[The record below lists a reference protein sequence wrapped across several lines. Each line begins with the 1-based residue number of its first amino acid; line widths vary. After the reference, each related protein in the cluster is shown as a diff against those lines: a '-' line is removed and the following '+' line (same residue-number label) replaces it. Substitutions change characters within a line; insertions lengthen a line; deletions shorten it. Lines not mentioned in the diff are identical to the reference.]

1 VTDLDGDLPI
11 ESISFKQLKL
21 FESIGRLNSVRRAS
35 DDCNLSQPA
44 VTQSLAK
51 LEKIIGAQLVK
62 RHASGSYLNA
72 AGDIFFR
79 RVARFSAQFEE
90 ALRLFG
96 CEGDPRG
103 VAARLLRSQV
113 RALIAIVE
121 AGAFQAGADSLGLS
135 TATLQRGV
143 RDLELNLRKPLFYRT
158 ASGLIA
164 LPEAIELGR
173 RLKLCLQEIE
183 WGVRE
188 LREAEGDGPAQLVI
202 GAMPLGGNYLL
213 ASVLDQYLAR
223 DPRTDVVI
231 RNESALEMIK
241 SLRAGDVDFIVGLI
255 PSERHPDLEVVP
267 LARTPF
273 AVVAREDHPL
283 ARAGRVTRADL
294 AACEWLVGGP
304 GSRRRAC
311 FDRIFGDGPRA
322 RAPIATSALPV
333 IRQMLL
339 SSDRLT
345 LMTSYEM
352 RFEGRGLAVVPFGP
366 LDERPMIGVTMR
378 ADWLPTRRHA
388 TLLGMLRDSLPPLGG
403 DAWEP
408 VSEIMA

>member
-1 VTDLDGDLPI
+1 MTDLAGELPI
-11 ESISFKQLKL
+11 DAISFKQLKL

-51 LEKIIGAQLVK
+51 LEKIIGTPLVK

-72 AGDIFFR
+72 AGEIFHA
-79 RVARFSAQFEE
+79 RVARFSVQFEE
-90 ALRLFG
+90 ALRQFG
-96 CEGDPRG
+96 VDAEPRS

-121 AGAFQAGADSLGLS
+121 AGSFAAAADQLALS

-188 LREAEGDGPAQLVI
+188 LREGESAGPARLVI

-213 ASVLDQYLAR
+213 ASVLDQFLSR
-223 DPRTDVVI
+223 DPRVEVVI
-231 RNESALEMIK
+231 RNESAMEMIR
-241 SLRAGDVDFIVGLI
+241 SLRTGDVDFIVGLI
-255 PSERHPDLEVVP
+255 PPHAQADLESVS

-273 AVVAREDHPL
+273 SVVARAGHPL
-283 ARAGRVTRADL
+283 VRAGRVTRADL
-294 AACEWLVGGP
+294 AACDWLVGGP

-311 FDRIFGDGPRA
+311 FERIFADGPQP
-322 RAPIATSALPV
+322 RAPIATSAVPV

-345 LMTSYEM
+345 LMTSYEL
-352 RFEGRGLAVVPFGP
+352 RFEGRGLGVVPFGP

-378 ADWLPTRRHA
+378 ANWLPTRRHA
-388 TLLGMLRDSLPPLGG
+388 LLIDLLRQSVPGLLNGT
-403 DAWEP
+403 DA
-408 VSEIMA
+408 ALDDLAA

>member
-1 VTDLDGDLPI
+1 MTDLSGEMPI
-11 ESISFKQLKL
+11 DAISFKQLKL
-21 FESIGRLNSVRRAS
+21 FESIGRLKSVRRAS

-51 LEKIIGAQLVK
+51 LEKIIGTPLVK

-72 AGDIFFR
+72 AGEIFHA
-79 RVARFSAQFEE
+79 RVARFSVQFEE
-90 ALRLFG
+90 ALRQFG
-96 CEGDPRG
+96 VDAEPRS

-121 AGAFQAGADSLGLS
+121 AGSFTAAADQLGLS

-173 RLKLCLQEIE
+173 RLKLCLQEID

-188 LREAEGDGPAQLVI
+188 LREGDSAGPARLVI

-213 ASVLDQYLAR
+213 ASVLDQFLAR
-223 DPRTDVVI
+223 EPRVEVVI
-231 RNESALEMIK
+231 RNESAMEMIRT
-241 SLRAGDVDFIVGLI
+241 LRTGDVDFIVGLV
-255 PSERHPDLEVVP
+255 PPEAEADLESVS

-273 AVVAREDHPL
+273 SVVAREGHPL
-283 ARAGRVTRADL
+283 VRAGRVTRADL
-294 AACEWLVGGP
+294 AACDWLVGGP

-311 FDRIFGDGPRA
+311 FERIFADGPQP
-322 RAPIATSALPV
+322 RAPIATSAVPV

-339 SSDRLT
+339 ASDRLT
-345 LMTSYEM
+345 LMTSYEL
-352 RFEGRGLAVVPFGP
+352 RFEGRGLGVVPFGP

-378 ADWLPTRRHA
+378 ANWLPTRRHA
-388 TLLGMLRDSLPPLGG
+388 LLIDLLRQSVPGLLTGT
-403 DAWEP
+403 DAP
-408 VSEIMA
+408 TVDLAA

>member
-1 VTDLDGDLPI
+1 MTDLSGEMPI
-11 ESISFKQLKL
+11 DAISFKQLKL

-51 LEKIIGAQLVK
+51 LEKIIGAPLVK

-72 AGDIFFR
+72 AGEIFHA
-79 RVARFSAQFEE
+79 RVARFSVQFEE
-90 ALRLFG
+90 ALRQFG
-96 CEGDPRG
+96 VDGEPRA
-103 VAARLLRSQV
+103 VTARLLRSQV

-121 AGAFQAGADSLGLS
+121 AGSFAAAAEQLGLS

-188 LREAEGDGPAQLVI
+188 LREGETAGPARLVI

-213 ASVLDQYLAR
+213 ASVLERFLAL
-223 DPRTDVVI
+223 DPRVEVVI
-231 RNESALEMIK
+231 RNESAMEMIR
-241 SLRAGDVDFIVGLI
+241 SLRTGDVDFIVGLI
-255 PSERHPDLEVVP
+255 PADAQPDLESVP

-273 AVVAREDHPL
+273 SVVARESHPL
-283 ARAGRVTRADL
+283 IRAGRVTRSDL
-294 AACEWLVGGP
+294 AACDWLVGGP

-311 FDRIFGDGPRA
+311 FERIFADGPQP
-322 RAPIATSALPV
+322 RAPIATSAVPV

-339 SSDRLT
+339 ASDRLT

-352 RFEGRGLAVVPFGP
+352 RFEGRGLGVVPFGP

-378 ADWLPTRRHA
+378 ANWLPTRRHA
-388 TLLGMLRDSLPPLGG
+388 LLIDLLRQSVPSLQAGTDPATIDL
-403 DAWEP
+403 A
-408 VSEIMA
+408 A

>member
-1 VTDLDGDLPI
+1 MSDCDGEMTI
-11 ESISFKQLKL
+11 AAISFKQLKL

-51 LEKIIGAQLVK
+51 LERIIGAALVK
-62 RHASGSYLNA
+62 RHASGSYLNP
-72 AGDIFFR
+72 AGTIFHR

-90 ALRLFG
+90 ALRQFG
-96 CEGDPRG
+96 VEGDPRPI
-103 VAARLLRSQV
+103 VARLLRSQV

-121 AGAFQAGADSLGLS
+121 VGGFAEGARSLGLS

-158 ASGLIA
+158 ASGLLA

-188 LREAEGDGPAQLVI
+188 LREADGEGPAQLVI

-213 ASVLDQYLAR
+213 ASVLDGYLAR
-223 DPRTDVVI
+223 DPRAEVVI
-231 RNESALEMIK
+231 RSESAQEMIE
-241 SLRAGDVDFIVGLI
+241 SLRAGDVDFIVGLV
-255 PSERHPDLEVVP
+255 PPDAHPDLESMP

-283 ARAGRVTRADL
+283 VRAGRVTRGDL
-294 AACEWLVGGP
+294 AAYEWLVGGP

-311 FDRIFGDGPRA
+311 FDRIFAGGPVPRT
-322 RAPIATSALPV
+322 PIATSAVPV

-339 SSDRLT
+339 ASDRLT

-378 ADWLPTRRHA
+378 ANWLPTQRHA
-388 TLLGMLRDSLPPLGG
+388 MLLDLLRRAMPAQMVALAGAGIDL
-403 DAWEP
+403 A
-408 VSEIMA
+408 A

>member
-1 VTDLDGDLPI
+1 MSESEYENSL

-35 DDCNLSQPA
+35 DECNLSQPA

-51 LEKIIGAQLVK
+51 LERILCAQLVK
-62 RHASGSYLNA
+62 RNASGSYLNPS
-72 AGDIFFR
+72 GEILFR

-90 ALRLFG
+90 ALRQFG
-96 CEGDPRG
+96 CEGDPRA
-103 VAARLLRSQV
+103 VASRLLRGQV
-113 RALIAIVE
+113 RALVAIVE
-121 AGAFQAGADSLGLS
+121 TGSFQAGADSLGLS
-135 TATLQRGV
+135 ATTLQRRV
-143 RDLELNLRKPLFYRT
+143 RDLELNLHRPLFYRT

-164 LPEAIELGR
+164 LPDAVELGR
-173 RLKLCLQEIE
+173 RLKLCLQEID
-183 WGVRE
+183 WGVHE
-188 LREAEGDGPAQLVI
+188 LREAQGDGPARLVI

-213 ASVLDQYLAR
+213 ASVLDEYLAH
-223 DPRTDVVI
+223 DPLAQVVI
-231 RNESALEMIK
+231 RSESAMEMIQ

-255 PSERHPDLEVVP
+255 PPEPHADLEILP

-273 AVVAREDHPL
+273 AVVARESHPL
-283 ARAGRVTRADL
+283 ARAGRVTRDDL
-294 AACEWLVGGP
+294 ARYDWLVGGP

-311 FDRIFGDGPRA
+311 FDRIFADGPA
-322 RAPIATSALPV
+322 PRAPIATSAVPV

-352 RFEGRGLAVVPFGP
+352 RFEGRELAIIPFGP
-366 LDERPMIGVTMR
+366 LAERPMIGITMR

-388 TLLGMLRDSLPPLGG
+388 TLLGMLRESLPPSG
-403 DAWEP
+403 
-408 VSEIMA
+408 SEALPTTANLEV